1 MHCKWHATHCFV
13 DIRIHKNFER
23 ERKRKKEIV
32 TIKNSHI
39 FSYKD
44 LELLQN
50 INLNTFIQFTLTL
63 ILFNLFSF
71 FFQRPLKTIPNN

>member
-13 DIRIHKNFER
+13 DIRIHKHFER

-39 FSYKD
+39 LLYKD

-50 INLNTFIQFTLTL
+50 TNLNTFIQFTLTL

-71 FFQRPLKTIPNN
+71 FQRPLKTIPNN

>member
-1 MHCKWHATHCFV
+1 MQLIVLLILEFIKIF
-13 DIRIHKNFER
+13 RERER
-23 ERKRKKEIV
+23 ERKIV

-50 INLNTFIQFTLTL
+50 TNLNTFIQFTLTL

-71 FFQRPLKTIPNN
+71 FPKTFKDYTE